1 MKQRMYGV
9 DYREPHIY
17 MITLV
22 IEGRK
27 PLLGKVMGDPTIQRG
42 QSGGPRFEPT
52 PLGWKIAAEVEGIP
66 RYYPQIKIIAKQL
79 MPDHLHILLYV
90 KERLPVHLGQVINGF
105 KVGCNRLYRQ
115 EQLRSNRLQSGLAP
129 NQQLQSSLTPD
140 TQPGG
145 MQPQSSLTPNT
156 QPGGM
161 QPQSS
166 LTPDTQPG
174 GMQPQ
179 SSLTPDTQQGNN
191 LPQSSL
197 TPNTLPQSSLAPDTQ
212 RGNNL
217 PQSGLAPNQQLQ
229 SSLTPNTQQGSGQR
243 VGCAAA
249 LSQQG
254 TSILWEQGYHDRS
267 LASDGQ
273 LQRLIDYMR
282 DNPRRLL
289 MKRQNPELFQL
300 KTISLAGKQLH
311 AIGNLHLLQ
320 APHRLAVRLS
330 RHFTADELHRR
341 CEELLQESVQGAVLV
356 SPFISPGERQ
366 LEQLALDASL
376 PVMHLMNTGF
386 PPLYKPTGQFFDACS
401 TGRLLLLSPWE
412 YQPQRTTLTR
422 QMCEQLNSLAI
433 RICDSSPD
441 V

>member
-1 MKQRMYGV
+1 MNQGDANSRMKQRMYGV

-145 MQPQSSLTPNT
+145 MQPQSSLTP
-156 QPGGM
+156 
-161 QPQSS
+161 
-166 LTPDTQPG
+166 
-174 GMQPQ
+174 
-179 SSLTPDTQQGNN
+179 DTQQGNN

-197 TPNTLPQSSLAPDTQ
+197 TPNTLPQSSLAP
-212 RGNNL
+212 
-217 PQSGLAPNQQLQ
+217 APERKSTRRNCSRIEESRIA
-229 SSLTPNTQQGSGQR
+229 SS
-243 VGCAAA
+243 A
-249 LSQQG
+249 
-254 TSILWEQGYHDRS
+254 
-267 LASDGQ
+267 
-273 LQRLIDYMR
+273 
-282 DNPRRLL
+282 
-289 MKRQNPELFQL
+289 
-300 KTISLAGKQLH
+300 
-311 AIGNLHLLQ
+311 
-320 APHRLAVRLS
+320 
-330 RHFTADELHRR
+330 
-341 CEELLQESVQGAVLV
+341 
-356 SPFISPGERQ
+356 
-366 LEQLALDASL
+366 
-376 PVMHLMNTGF
+376 
-386 PPLYKPTGQFFDACS
+386 
-401 TGRLLLLSPWE
+401 
-412 YQPQRTTLTR
+412 
-422 QMCEQLNSLAI
+422 
-433 RICDSSPD
+433 
-441 V
+441 